1 MPTATLSSKGQIT
14 LPRQVRQALGVTAGD
29 RLDFTVEASGT
40 VRLKAAADDVRALK
54 GLLKQP
60 GRQPVTLQQ
69 MDQAIARR
77 GQRQ

>member
-29 RLDFTVEASGT
+29 RLDFTVEASGQ
-40 VRLKAAADDVRALK
+40 VRVRAATEDVRALK
-54 GLLKQP
+54 GLLKRP
-60 GRQPVTLQQ
+60 GRRPVTLQQ

-77 GQRQ
+77 GRRR